1 MINKSGDA
9 PSSEKFP
16 LVIGGVL
23 LIASLVMITAY
34 AAVVI
39 FQTQKKDRHGET
51 DISYSWVGARI
62 KSATLRVRRRAM
74 TFMR

>member
-1 MINKSGDA
+1 MYLLL
-9 PSSEKFP
+9 EKFP

-23 LIASLVMITAY
+23 LIASLVMIAAY

-39 FQTQKKDRHGET
+39 FQTQKKDRRGET

-62 KSATLRVRRRAM
+62 
-74 TFMR
+74 